1 MFRALSPSRTVAAA
15 SVIDGSSPG
24 QSEIIT
30 ALSDIK
36 KQAAHHA
43 ACVAPQVRLELTTLR
58 LTAECSAIE
67 LLRII
72 FSIHLFSYVW
82 EREKLPFLPLPCGS
96 RQLPTLPSRS
106 QLSTISVWRL
116 NFCVRYGY
124 RWCPPAI
131 VTGNFPS
138 GRSLSLPVR
147 FASLSASASRTL
159 RFSRSLSPHLQNCTG
174 QS

>member
-1 MFRALSPSRTVAAA
+1 MQERKTLARRGLHTCSALFTVAAA

-67 LLRII
+67 LLRNI
-72 FSIHLFSYVW
+72 FSFS
-82 EREKLPFLPLPCGS
+82 LPLCCSLMFESGKNFRS
-96 RQLPTLPSRS
+96 SRS
-106 QLSTISVWRL
+106 PLDPGNFLLSQAVPSSVPSAFGGLTSVFGMGTGGALQLSSPETFR
-116 NFCVRYGY
+116 RE
-124 RWCPPAI
+124 A
-131 VTGNFPS
+131 
-138 GRSLSLPVR
+138 SLSLPTPR
-147 FASLSASASRTL
+147 TFKTARRLS
-159 RFSRSLSPHLQNCTG
+159 
-174 QS
+174 